1 MCWSSKNLK
10 IKTAKRNIPIWK
22 VVHFDNK
29 NKIYISPIKGYH
41 YIPDNYNTTKM
52 TFQVS
57 DNFNEIIGYEGFHS
71 FSNKVCYKYSG
82 IDIHIYKKCIFIKRF
97 IYNMWG
103 PSAAIAKGY
112 LPKGTKYAVNKFGEI
127 ISNCIVINKFIDL

>member
-1 MCWSSKNLK
+1 MCWRSKNLK

-41 YIPDNYNTTKM
+41 YGLGNYNITNM
-52 TFQVS
+52 TFQTS
-57 DNFNEIIGYEGFHS
+57 HYYNEITGYEGFHS
-71 FSNKVCYKYSG
+71 FLNKVCYKYSG
-82 IDIHIYKKCIFIKRF
+82 TDIHIYKKCIFIKRF

-103 PSAAIAKGY
+103 YSAAIAKGY
-112 LPKGTKYAVNKFGEI
+112 LPKGTKYAVNEFGEV
-127 ISNCIVINKFIDL
+127 ISNRIVINKFIDL